1 MIIIDEWAI
10 NTAFEKVEITVMYIY
25 QMDGALSCRPV
36 SVAIAWMLFPPTY
49 LVVQCARILQVELLT
64 KEAEVGV
71 YQFFFSFCFLSRLNS
86 VAHDNTQFEL
96 PETSTLLRQ
105 QHAFVSSVSK
115 SETLYMQKSS
125 ARKT

>member
-64 KEAEVGV
+64 KGSRGRRLPI
-71 YQFFFSFCFLSRLNS
+71 FFFFLLLKP
-86 VAHDNTQFEL
+86 FEL
-96 PETSTLLRQ
+96 GGSR
-105 QHAFVSSVSK
+105 
-115 SETLYMQKSS
+115 
-125 ARKT
+125 